1 MRTLGQKRAGFA
13 LEQVYGGLVG
23 KNEKFLD
30 EFKSLTAGI
39 PSMILMNGFG
49 QTLAFMVAKSD
60 SKYLLVFDMM
70 QAWLEKQSWIKKAN
84 NHRDFL
90 VAITNMEQNHY
101 LMTQKEALSFL
112 EWVKRYAAMEA
123 KGGGE

>member
-1 MRTLGQKRAGFA
+1 MRTLGQQRAGFA
-13 LEQVYGGLVG
+13 LEQVYSRLTG
-23 KNEKFLD
+23 KKQEFLD

-60 SKYLLVFDMM
+60 DKYLLVFDML
-70 QAWLEKQSWIKKAN
+70 QAWLEKLSWMKKTN
-84 NHRDFL
+84 NRRDFL
-90 VAITNMEQNHY
+90 VAIANMEQGHY

>member
-1 MRTLGQKRAGFA
+1 MRTLGQQRSGFA
-13 LEQVYGGLVG
+13 LEQVYQGLAN
-23 KNEKFLD
+23 KDKSFKD
-30 EFKSLTAGI
+30 EFKSLAAGI

-49 QTLAFMVAKSD
+49 QTLSFMVAKKET
-60 SKYLLVFDMM
+60 KYELVFDMIK
-70 QAWLEKQSWIKKAN
+70 AWLEKQSWISPAKGR
-84 NHRDFL
+84 RDFL
-90 VAITNMEQNHY
+90 LKITNMEQNDY

>member
-1 MRTLGQKRAGFA
+1 MRTLGQQRAGFA
-13 LEQVYGGLVG
+13 LEQVYSRLTG
-23 KNEKFLD
+23 KKQDFLD

-49 QTLAFMVAKSD
+49 QTLAFMVAKGD
-60 SKYLLVFDMM
+60 DKYLLVFDML
-70 QAWLEKQSWIKKAN
+70 QAWLEKLSWMKKAN
-84 NHRDFL
+84 NRRDFL
-90 VAITNMEQNHY
+90 VAIANMEQGHY